1 MEYGKLMQSLFKKLY
16 FWFYLLA
23 IVNLTVGVFFRN
35 EVIFVGSE
43 SSEVRIRLVLF
54 QLLFAVALLI
64 MAFFYHKVLIVDYFK
79 KSKVGG
85 FWVNGFSALYGIL
98 HFVFYINRN
107 SILSMDLAAIE
118 YCSVYIYAGCHYEYG
133 SLHIEEIQVA

>member
-1 MEYGKLMQSLFKKLY
+1 MQSLFKKLY

-79 KSKVGG
+79 NLRLV
-85 FWVNGFSALYGIL
+85 
-98 HFVFYINRN
+98 VFGLMVLVLFMEFYTLFFT
-107 SILSMDLAAIE
+107 SIEIRSFLWIWLLLSIAVFTFTLDVIMNMA
-118 YCSVYIYAGCHYEYG
+118 VYILRKYR
-133 SLHIEEIQVA
+133 

>member
-1 MEYGKLMQSLFKKLY
+1 MQSLFKKLY

-35 EVIFVGSE
+35 EVIFVGSG

-54 QLLFAVALLI
+54 QLLFAFALLI

-79 KSKVGG
+79 NLRLV
-85 FWVNGFSALYGIL
+85 
-98 HFVFYINRN
+98 VFGLMVLVLFMEFYTLFFT
-107 SILSMDLAAIE
+107 SIEIRSFLWIWLLLSIAVFTFTLDVIMNMA
-118 YCSVYIYAGCHYEYG
+118 VYILRKYR
-133 SLHIEEIQVA
+133 